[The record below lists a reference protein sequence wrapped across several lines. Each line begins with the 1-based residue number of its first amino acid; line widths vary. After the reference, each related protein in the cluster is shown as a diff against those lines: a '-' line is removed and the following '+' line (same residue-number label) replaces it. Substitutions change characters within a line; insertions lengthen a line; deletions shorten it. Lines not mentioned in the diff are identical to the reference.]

1 MMSYLKMNCKSG
13 SHEICDWGLPGRHL
27 HSPINCNRQIWGC
40 RTDNL
45 ITQQWMRL
53 YSTRQ
58 ALPVLLR
65 LCVMRS
71 SALLLPWLLDQYC
84 PFSVCYFLFSLSTFI
99 ISCSSYHIISPVG
112 IPHPM
117 PPHNLILLSSTS
129 LSSQSPALLIS
140 WISNS
145 CSLPDFLFYFCI
157 IFLFSFCCLI
167 DLVRFS
173 CTVTNRS
180 HLFLKLNIWKSC
192 RSPWETLVW
201 LCWELRP
208 SQIQC
213 HPAHGGILEL
223 LKTIDIVE
231 PPTVN
236 YYYQCVSW
244 MLWERLGE

>member
-45 ITQQWMRL
+45 ITHQWMRL

-117 PPHNLILLSSTS
+117 PPHNLILLSLSHEYPIHVHSPISSST
-129 LSSQSPALLIS
+129 
-140 WISNS
+140 
-145 CSLPDFLFYFCI
+145 FVLFF
-157 IFLFSFCCLI
+157 FCCII

-173 CTVTNRS
+173 C
-180 HLFLKLNIWKSC
+180 L
-192 RSPWETLVW
+192 
-201 LCWELRP
+201 
-208 SQIQC
+208 Q
-213 HPAHGGILEL
+213 
-223 LKTIDIVE
+223 
-231 PPTVN
+231 
-236 YYYQCVSW
+236 
-244 MLWERLGE
+244 

>member
-45 ITQQWMRL
+45 ITHQWMRL

-84 PFSVCYFLFSLSTFI
+84 PFSVCYFFFPLSTFI

-145 CSLPDFLFYFCI
+145 CSLPDFLIYFCI
-157 IFLFSFCCLI
+157 I
-167 DLVRFS
+167 
-173 CTVTNRS
+173 
-180 HLFLKLNIWKSC
+180 LFLLHNWFGQILLSPIDRIFSWNWNGC